1 MIIKWKQKK
10 YCMTFGAGLRCRLML
25 TWYKRRR
32 LFRFAKRI
40 IRNSMRWSLPFLFLV
55 LSTSLCFYA
64 LYCMNFIDKSSAIV
78 QSISIVLSS
87 FLLIFIKD
95 TLDAENSRRKNL
107 RMQYGIYN
115 KYRYQFAQSF
125 MSLCDALG
133 IQRPAWSA
141 FSNNGFLGEE
151 IVILQTG
158 DCNYPSNESIDAFD
172 ALERNLKEFQLEII
186 SVDLVDYE
194 LRQDSRLVS
203 DALALIRS
211 ARVSSDVKLV
221 QGNARDL
228 FCRLNQILA
237 SLRRPWKYKN
247 DLDRDKLVEK
257 YIHERGVESS
267 S

>member
-1 MIIKWKQKK
+1 
-10 YCMTFGAGLRCRLML
+10 
-25 TWYKRRR
+25 
-32 LFRFAKRI
+32 
-40 IRNSMRWSLPFLFLV
+40 
-55 LSTSLCFYA
+55 
-64 LYCMNFIDKSSAIV
+64 
-78 QSISIVLSS
+78 
-87 FLLIFIKD
+87 
-95 TLDAENSRRKNL
+95 
-107 RMQYGIYN
+107 MQYGIYN